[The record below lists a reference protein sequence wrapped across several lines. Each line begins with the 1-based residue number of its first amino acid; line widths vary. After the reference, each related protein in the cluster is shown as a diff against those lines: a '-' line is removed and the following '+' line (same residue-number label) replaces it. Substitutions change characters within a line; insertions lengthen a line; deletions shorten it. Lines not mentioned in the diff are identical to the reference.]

1 MSKEK
6 FEEVKMKRIFIVPAK
21 KTWKKRCTHCDLY
34 ACETGCHC
42 LHADGFIPSCVG
54 EDREDGKDVV
64 FKFAKET

>member
-34 ACETGCHC
+34 AQASNCEN
-42 LHADGFIPSCVG
+42 LFIDGFIPSCSG
-54 EDREDGKDVV
+54 EDRDDGKDVV